1 MKTIKI
7 WKMELVKNNNSKKNI
22 LLNKNNLD
30 YHVVCLR
37 TLFGHTASVQCVDTL
52 PTVCVS
58 GSSDGTIR
66 LWHVE
71 RYKIIINF
79 YFI

>member
-1 MKTIKI
+1 MEVIKSTIK
-7 WKMELVKNNNSKKNI
+7 KNT
-22 LLNKNNLD
+22 LLSKNNLE
-30 YHVVCLR
+30 YNVTCLR
-37 TLFGHTASVQCVDTL
+37 TLFGHTASVQCVDIL

-71 RYKIIINF
+71 R
-79 YFI
+79 

>member
-1 MKTIKI
+1 
-7 WKMELVKNNNSKKNI
+7 MEVTKNISKKNT
-22 LLNKNNLD
+22 LLNKNNLE
-30 YHVVCLR
+30 YNVTCLR
-37 TLFGHTASVQCVDTL
+37 TLFGHTASVQCVDIL

-71 RYKIIINF
+71 R
-79 YFI
+79 

>member
-1 MKTIKI
+1 
-7 WKMELVKNNNSKKNI
+7 MESVKVNVKKNS
-22 LLNKNNLD
+22 LLNKNTLEYN
-30 YHVVCLR
+30 VVCLR

-71 RYKIIINF
+71 RYIYKEKLNYIN
-79 YFI
+79 